1 MGDSPS
7 ISARNEA
14 EGMMDTQ
21 GVDDAAAA
29 LDLANLLKAR
39 QADIV
44 SSWAEIAAR
53 LPASRYRASQP
64 DDLEALA
71 AGILVAVL
79 GQLGPEPNAGSESRL
94 AERAFERLR
103 LAFDPGEIVEF
114 TLLLKEA
121 ALPFILAALPP
132 GSPQAGPAITQLDAS
147 VRRLMRQQGQRYG
160 RLTERNL
167 WEQQQRTSL
176 MLRAVRT
183 VSDPAQLDQTLKQ
196 IVEGIRAAVGVHHCG
211 VFLLDAEGNLMS
223 HAATENLIRE
233 RCQGQH
239 FRRMSPVARTLFQE
253 VMEARK
259 PAICDDARYDPR
271 ANREAAEHL
280 GVRSILGVPME
291 AAGRQLGVVVIATLD
306 ETHAFTAEEVELVW
320 GIAHLLAL
328 ALENARLYDET
339 QRQLAESQ
347 SLQRVTAA
355 LLQELSLEEVLEI
368 VCAEAQWLTG
378 AAESAVC
385 LLGGERE
392 RCLRVT
398 LNREAEAPVFEHVS
412 GSRCATCLM
421 MQGREPLLIDNPGD
435 EFQEYYPRTE
445 LTSLLAVPLCLRGS
459 ASGALTVINK
469 PAGFR
474 EADLRVMRLFS
485 DQAAVAIEN
494 AQLYRQVG
502 QLAANEERQRLARE
516 LHDSVTHDLYSI
528 TLYAE
533 AATRLLASGKTGAV
547 AGQLQEVRATGQEA
561 LRQMRLL
568 IFELRPPVLEQEGLV
583 AALRARLG
591 AVEARAGIQTELRVS
606 GERRLPPALEEAAYR
621 VLQET
626 LNNVVKHARATR
638 VTLDLQFDDETLRA
652 EVRDD
657 GVGFDPA
664 AARQGGG
671 LGLEGIEERLQRMGG
686 SFEIESA
693 PGQGTKVRVQMDAGR
708 VLPSKAAPASL
719 PRMLTL
725 PGPDVRP
732 LPQASIR
739 VLIADDHAIVR
750 KGIRAL
756 LETQAGVEVVGEASN
771 GQETVERVEELQPDV
786 VLMDLLMPGMD
797 GIEATRRIVARH
809 PGVRILVLT
818 SFASD
823 EKVFPAI
830 RAGALGYLL
839 KDSGPEDL
847 LQAIQCVYLGQSSLD
862 PVVARKVLRELS
874 QPSDRSPAPESLS
887 EREREVLCLMGQSL
901 SNRQIA
907 DKLVIT
913 PATVRSHVSNILSK
927 LHLDNRPQAV
937 LYALREGLASL
948 DDAAGRVEG

>member
-1 MGDSPS
+1 MGT
-7 ISARNEA
+7 SA
-14 EGMMDTQ
+14 GS
-21 GVDDAAAA
+21 
-29 LDLANLLKAR
+29 DLANLLRA
-39 QADIV
+39 QQEAV
-44 SSWAEIAAR
+44 LAAWAEMATQ
-53 LPASRYRASQP
+53 LPGTRYRELSW
-64 DDLEALA
+64 DELREVA
-71 AGILVAVL
+71 AGILKAVL
-79 GQLGPEPNAGSESRL
+79 EDLSAHPGSERKPAEVVLGRL
-94 AERAFERLR
+94 PRGL
-103 LAFDPGEIVEF
+103 DTGEIVEF
-114 TLLLKEA
+114 MLLLKEA
-121 ALPFILAALPP
+121 ALPFIVQASPANGPP
-132 GSPQAGPAITQLDAS
+132 AYQGISLLDAS
-147 VRRLMRQQGQRYG
+147 VRRMMRQYGHRYG
-160 RLTERNL
+160 HLTERHL
-167 WEQQQRTSL
+167 REQQRRTNL
-176 MLRAVRT
+176 MLRAAET
-183 VSDPAQLDQTLKQ
+183 VSGPAHLDRTLKP
-196 IVEGIRAAVGVHHCG
+196 IVEGIKAAVGVHHCG
-211 VFLLDAEGNLMS
+211 VFLLDSQGKLLHRAG
-223 HAATENLIRE
+223 TGDLIHE
-233 RCQGQH
+233 RYEHTRSQPADH
-239 FRRMSPVARTLFQE
+239 TAYAFFRE
-253 VMEARK
+253 VMEGRR
-259 PAICDDARYDPR
+259 PAICPDAQSDPR
-271 ANREAAEHL
+271 VNQEAARRF
-280 GVRSILGVPME
+280 GIRSVLGVPME
-291 AAGRQLGVVVIATLD
+291 AGGQQLGVVVIATFD
-306 ETHAFTAEEVELVW
+306 EPHAFTAEEVELVS
-320 GIAHLLAL
+320 GIAQLLGL
-328 ALENARLYDET
+328 ALENARLCGET

-368 VCAEAQWLTG
+368 VCAEARWLTG

-385 LLGGERE
+385 VLGGEQQQ
-392 RCLRVT
+392 CLRVT
-398 LNREAEAPVFEHVS
+398 LHQQAGSPTFEHVS
-412 GSRCATCLM
+412 ASRCATCVLI
-421 MQGREPLLIDNPGD
+421 QGSEPVLTNNPGP
-435 EFQEYYPRTE
+435 EFQAYYPGIE
-445 LTSLLAVPLCLRGS
+445 LRSLLTVPMCLRGAS
-459 ASGALTVINK
+459 SGALTVIDK
-469 PAGFR
+469 PGGFA
-474 EADLRVMRLFS
+474 EDDLRVMRLFS

-533 AATRLLASGKTGAV
+533 AATRLLASGKTSAV
-547 AGQLQEVRATGQEA
+547 AEQLQEVRATGQEA

-606 GERRLPPALEEAAYR
+606 GERRLSPALEEAAYR
-621 VLQET
+621 ILQEA

-638 VTLDLQFDDETLRA
+638 VTLDLQFDEESLTA
-652 EVRDD
+652 KVRDD
-657 GVGFDPA
+657 GIGFDPT

-671 LGLEGIEERLQRMGG
+671 LGLEGIEERLQRIGG

-693 PGQGTKVRVQMDAGR
+693 PGQGTKVRIQMDAGR

-719 PRMLTL
+719 PPMLTL
-725 PGPDVRP
+725 PGPEVRS

-771 GQETVERVEELQPDV
+771 GQETVERVEDLQPDV

-797 GIEATRRIVARH
+797 GIEATRRIVAHH
-809 PGVRILVLT
+809 PGARILILT

-823 EKVFPAI
+823 QKVFPAI

-847 LQAIQCVYLGQSSLD
+847 LQAIQCVYRGQSSLD
-862 PVVARKVLRELS
+862 PIVARKVLRELS
-874 QPSDRSPAPESLS
+874 QPSDRRPAPESLS
-887 EREREVLCLMGQSL
+887 EREREVLRLMGQGL

-913 PATVRSHVSNILSK
+913 QATVRSHLSNILSK

-948 DDAAGRVEG
+948 DDASGHVEG